1 MISRLDQPDGLYNP
15 TQKSAS
21 NSASLSPLVFN
32 SVSILKYSPYPS
44 TTVHRITVPSS
55 VHLVL
60 LDKYSLWFKKLQG
73 DGTWEVGV
81 DKNWEGVPGG
91 IEQVCF
97 CMIN

>member
-44 TTVHRITVPSS
+44 TTVQRITVPSS
-55 VHLVL
+55 VL

-81 DKNWEGVPGG
+81 DKNWGGVPGG
-91 IEQVCF
+91 GGIEHVCF